1 MKYSDDLERGSKDKV
16 FVIRTQREM
25 LESEAYKNGNW
36 ETVAENIA
44 PAPGDGGANL
54 YAIHAEDVRVGEWIY
69 NESGVYAAERVD

>member
-1 MKYSDDLERGSKDKV
+1 MKYSDELERGNRDKV

-36 ETVAENIA
+36 EVVVEQIA

-54 YAIHAEDVRVGEWIY
+54 YAIHAEDVRVGEWIF
-69 NESGVYAAERVD
+69 NEHGDFVAERID

>member
-1 MKYSDDLERGSKDKV
+1 MKYSDDLERSNKDKV

-44 PAPGDGGANL
+44 PALGDGGANL
-54 YAIHAEDVRVGEWIY
+54 YAIHAEDVRVGEWTY
-69 NESGVYAAERVD
+69 NESGDYAAERVE